1 MQWGGL
7 LSLKE
12 TEINISA
19 LEDTFPVM
27 EARNLTLAFILM
39 LAFTVTFALIAY
51 QEIFSPVLMTL
62 TKPAPGFQSSK
73 LLNAHCWH
81 YSVTNVKCL
90 ACKAGKFEDRSRY
103 FACRVSCSRGN
114 CSFFVISWRGEKGEM
129 AMWNKGDRFCHQAD
143 EAPYTKCA
151 AVVCCPP
158 THTTNLRLT
167 PEMQIEEQK
176 RRKKTHQWLWSEIQE
191 SSLRPPATILCDI
204 QHLRWC
210 EQGSIHHFITAWHK
224 FYMSS

>member
-1 MQWGGL
+1 MPHLFFFLFFFYLPVYPASTSTSSCQKQKSQPDLWTPQECIQISERCVYLHPVRPYRAICWKSNYLSVPPMQWGGL

-114 CSFFVISWRGEKGEM
+114 CSFFCYKLKGGKRGDGNVK
-129 AMWNKGDRFCHQAD
+129 
-143 EAPYTKCA
+143 
-151 AVVCCPP
+151 
-158 THTTNLRLT
+158 
-167 PEMQIEEQK
+167 
-176 RRKKTHQWLWSEIQE
+176 
-191 SSLRPPATILCDI
+191 
-204 QHLRWC
+204 
-210 EQGSIHHFITAWHK
+210 
-224 FYMSS
+224 

>member
-27 EARNLTLAFILM
+27 EATNLTLAFIPM
-39 LAFTVTFALIAY
+39 LAFTVTFTLIAY

-73 LLNAHCWH
+73 LLNAHRWH

-90 ACKAGKFEDRSRY
+90 ACIAGKFEDRSRY

-114 CSFFVISWRGEKGEM
+114 CSFFCCKLKGGEKGRWQCEIKVIDFVIGLM
-129 AMWNKGDRFCHQAD
+129 KLLIPSVLQQSAVLPHTQLTSGSHLKCRLKSKKGGKN
-143 EAPYTKCA
+143 PSV
-151 AVVCCPP
+151 AVVRN
-158 THTTNLRLT
+158 T
-167 PEMQIEEQK
+167 
-176 RRKKTHQWLWSEIQE
+176 
-191 SSLRPPATILCDI
+191 
-204 QHLRWC
+204 
-210 EQGSIHHFITAWHK
+210 ITASSCNHPVWHRAPAMIRARK
-224 FYMSS
+224 HPSLHYRLA